1 MNLSRGFLIF
11 ALALALALAP
21 CAAGAQTYKDAA
33 GTVVPG
39 VVPLGG
45 CTAAGSCAGPQGG
58 GSTIY
63 SGQQT
68 LTTSAAALPSQ
79 ALANGVVIT
88 AKTTNTGTVYVGP
101 SGVTTATGYPLPAG
115 QSISYAINN
124 LSSIYIIG
132 TNGTD
137 VVAFTG
143 N

>member
-1 MNLSRGFLIF
+1 MKLFRGFLIF
-11 ALALALALAP
+11 ALVLALFPFAALA
-21 CAAGAQTYKDAA
+21 GGYFDSS
-33 GTVVPG
+33 GTSSLPF
-39 VVPLGG
+39 VPLGG
-45 CTAAGSCAGPQGG
+45 CTVNGNCVGPAGS

-68 LTTSAAALPSQ
+68 LTTSAAALPSH

-88 AKTTNTGTVYVGP
+88 AETTNTGTVYVGP
-101 SGVTTATGYPLPAG
+101 SGVTTSTGYPLVAG